1 MDNLSMLTDLYEFSM
16 ANGYRQTIDDEQG
29 VFDIFFRKVPDNGSF
44 VICAGLQQIVES
56 LKDFHFSK
64 QDVDYL
70 RSLKLFKE
78 NFLDYLSDFH
88 FDCQVSA
95 IPEGTPVFPREPLLT
110 IQGPLLQT
118 QLFETLLLNI
128 MNHQSLIAT
137 KARRITFAAGDKP
150 IMEFG
155 ARRAQG
161 PSSATFGARAAVIGG
176 CASTS
181 NVLAAEKFGIPA
193 AGTMAHAWIE
203 AFPDEL
209 TAFEKWADVY
219 PDNAS
224 LLVDTY
230 DVLKSGVPNAITVFT
245 ELKKNGHKP
254 VGIRIDSGDI
264 TQLAK
269 GARKM
274 LDDAGFPDAKITAS
288 NALDEHVIQSL
299 LNEGAPLD
307 NFGVGEKLITSSTSP
322 VLSGVYK
329 LAAIVQNGKMIPK
342 IKVSASREKLTLPG
356 LKQVYRLYR
365 PNTNQAFAD
374 IIALNDE
381 VLDRPMDVVKAN
393 PIATERQQSI
403 ENYDAKPLQ
412 EKVMDGEKVQAELP
426 DVFTIQKRSK
436 QMLKE
441 IPSATQR
448 LVNPDEYPVY
458 MTPKLAQLQENLVAE
473 EKKVVS
479 D

>member
-29 VFDIFFRKVPDNGSF
+29 VFDIFFRKVPDSGSF

-95 IPEGTPVFPREPLLT
+95 IPEGTPVFSREPLLT

-274 LDDAGFPDAKITAS
+274 LDDAGFPDTKITAS

-365 PNTNQAFAD
+365 PNANQAFAD

-393 PIATERQQSI
+393 PIAPERQQSI

-458 MTPKLAQLQENLVAE
+458 MTLKLAQLQEKLVAE
-473 EKKVVS
+473 EKK
-479 D
+479 

>member
-29 VFDIFFRKVPDNGSF
+29 VFDIFFRKVPDSGSF

-95 IPEGTPVFPREPLLT
+95 IPEGTPVFSREPLLT

-274 LDDAGFPDAKITAS
+274 LDDAGFPDTKITAS

-458 MTPKLAQLQENLVAE
+458 MTLKLAQLQENLVVE
-473 EKKVVS
+473 EKK
-479 D
+479 

>member
-29 VFDIFFRKVPDNGSF
+29 VFDIFFRKVPDSGSF

-95 IPEGTPVFPREPLLT
+95 IPEGTPVFSREPLLT

-209 TAFEKWADVY
+209 TAFEKWVDVY

-274 LDDAGFPDAKITAS
+274 LDDAGFPDTKITAS

-458 MTPKLAQLQENLVAE
+458 MTLKLAQLQENLVAE
-473 EKKVVS
+473 EKK
-479 D
+479 

>member
-29 VFDIFFRKVPDNGSF
+29 VFDIFFRKVPDSGSF

-95 IPEGTPVFPREPLLT
+95 IPEGTPVFSREPLLT

-209 TAFEKWADVY
+209 TAFEKWVDVY

-274 LDDAGFPDAKITAS
+274 LDDAGFPDTKITAS

-458 MTPKLAQLQENLVAE
+458 MTLKLVQLQENLVAE
-473 EKKVVS
+473 EKK
-479 D
+479 